1 MCVHWFCNIYRVRV
15 GIFSFPTFLEKLAAC
30 ILAPCTWK
38 RRKLRAQVV
47 PEEGRCATPP
57 WALGSQD
64 GGGKKMVQW
73 QKVEP
78 TAWKPESEGD
88 SIEGVLVSKQ
98 EAGVNIGAR
107 YFVQDAS
114 DNVRFLWG
122 SAILDQRMEH
132 IHVGDVARIEF
143 DGKTTNK
150 KGQTLHKWNVY
161 RGRPEPKS
169 MRKALPPPA
178 VAKEQ
183 RSDKAEQSSET
194 ANEAA

>member
-1 MCVHWFCNIYRVRV
+1 
-15 GIFSFPTFLEKLAAC
+15 
-30 ILAPCTWK
+30 
-38 RRKLRAQVV
+38 
-47 PEEGRCATPP
+47 
-57 WALGSQD
+57 
-64 GGGKKMVQW
+64 MVQW

-107 YFVQDAS
+107 YFIQDAS

-132 IHVGDVARIEF
+132 IHVGDVVRIEF

-169 MRKALPPPA
+169 MRKALPPPT

-183 RSDKAEQSSET
+183 QPDKAEQSSET
-194 ANEAA
+194 TNRAA